1 LNTQE
6 LQVVSSINMDTLIAA
21 DAFETIEKDKGQY
34 DDEIEIF
41 WASGACFL

>member
-1 LNTQE
+1 MQE
-6 LQVVSSINMDTLIAA
+6 LVVSSINMDIPCRGRL
-21 DAFETIEKDKGQY
+21 FKPSKNKGQY